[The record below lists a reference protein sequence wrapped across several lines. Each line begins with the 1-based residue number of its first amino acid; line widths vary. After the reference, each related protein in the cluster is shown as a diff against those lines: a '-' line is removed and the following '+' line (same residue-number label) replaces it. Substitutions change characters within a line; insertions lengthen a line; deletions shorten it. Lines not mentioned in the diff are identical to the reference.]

1 MTQFAAARTTALV
14 DRPPDS
20 DGAFVL
26 YWMIAQRRVTWN
38 FALERAAGWARELGK
53 PLLVFEPLRA
63 GYSWASDRLH
73 RFVIDGMADNAAR
86 LAARGVAYFPYVE
99 PSAGAGRGLL
109 AALAGRAAVVVTD
122 DYPAFM
128 LPRMVAAAAPQ
139 VPVRFEQVDG
149 NGLLPIHL
157 AKQTFTS
164 AYAFRRFLQRTLAAH
179 IGDRPSADPLLNLP
193 AVKGPVVPADVLL
206 RWPAADPGALAGTPG
221 LAALPIDHTVAP
233 TALRGGATAADA
245 ALAQFLSSGLPFY
258 ADDRNDLE
266 RDVTSRLSPYLHFGH
281 LSPHAV
287 VQAVLQREGWLGEVS
302 RRTSGAREGWW
313 GVGPGAE
320 AFLDQ
325 IVTWRELGFN
335 MCATRPLDYDQYG
348 SLPAWARTTLA
359 LHGDDEREHVYT
371 LEEFEAG
378 RTHDLLWNAA
388 QRQLVREG
396 RIHNYL
402 RMLWGKKIL
411 EWTASPE
418 EALAVM
424 IELNN
429 KYALD
434 GRDPNSY
441 SGIFWTLGRYDRPWF
456 ERPVF
461 GTVRYMSSANTA
473 RKLRVKSY
481 LARYAPVAADA
492 GTAVAVVSR
501 RGGRHARRQAALQP
515 VAMSGRAASEASKA
529 GRLQPAV

>member
-1 MTQFAAARTTALV
+1 VTQFAAARTTALV
-14 DRPPDS
+14 DAPPNP

-26 YWMIAQRRVTWN
+26 YWMIAQRRVAWN
-38 FALERAAGWARELGK
+38 FGLERAAAWARELGK
-53 PLLVFEPLRA
+53 PLLVFEPLRV
-63 GYSWASDRLH
+63 GYRWASDRLH

-86 LAARGVAYFPYVE
+86 LAARQVAYFPYVE

-109 AALAGRAAVVVTD
+109 STLAGRAAVVVTD

-128 LPRMVAAAAPQ
+128 LPRMVAAGARQ

-157 AKQTFTS
+157 AEQTFTS
-164 AYAFRRFLQRTLAAH
+164 AYAFRRFLQRTLPAH
-179 IGDRPSADPLLNLP
+179 IGNRPSADPLLNLP
-193 AVKGPVVPADVLL
+193 QVKGPVAPADVLL
-206 RWPAADPGALAGTPG
+206 RWPPADAGVLAGASG
-221 LAALPIDHTVAP
+221 LAALPIDHTVSP
-233 TALRGGATAADA
+233 TGIRGGAAAADA
-245 ALAQFLSSGLPFY
+245 ALAQFLSSGLPSY
-258 ADDRNDLE
+258 ADARNGLE

-281 LSPHAV
+281 LSAHAV
-287 VQAVLQREGWLGEVS
+287 VHAVLRREGWLGDVS
-302 RRTSGAREGWW
+302 RRASGAREGWW
-313 GVGPGAE
+313 GVGPAAE

-335 MCATRPLDYDQYG
+335 MCATRPLEYDQYA

-359 LHGDDEREHVYT
+359 LHRDDEREHVYS
-371 LEEFEAG
+371 LEEFERG
-378 RTHDLLWNAA
+378 RTHDPLWNAA
-388 QRQLVREG
+388 QGQLVEEG

-411 EWTASPE
+411 EWTASAE

-473 RKLRVKSY
+473 RKMRVEPY
-481 LARYAPVAADA
+481 VARYAPAAADE
-492 GTAVAVVSR
+492 GQRS
-501 RGGRHARRQAALQP
+501 LW
-515 VAMSGRAASEASKA
+515 
-529 GRLQPAV
+529 